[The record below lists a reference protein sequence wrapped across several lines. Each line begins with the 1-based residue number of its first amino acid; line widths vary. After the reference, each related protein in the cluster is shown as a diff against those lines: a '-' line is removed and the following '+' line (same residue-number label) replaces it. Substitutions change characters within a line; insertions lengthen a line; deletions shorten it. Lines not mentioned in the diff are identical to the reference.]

1 MISTVITDDEVLA
14 RHRLGQ
20 LLRSQPDISVVGEAS
35 SAAEAIE
42 LVKITQPRLIFLDIQ
57 MPDMDGFD
65 ALSAMAREGVARLP
79 RIIFTT
85 AYDKY
90 ALRAFEIHA
99 CDYLL
104 KPYTKER
111 FLEAL
116 SRARQQ
122 IERDSASQNSSGSA
136 PRQDSERLVFRSGG
150 RVIFLPIA
158 EVDWIASEENYIR
171 LHTKKENY
179 MLRETIASFEAR
191 IDPSQF
197 MRIHRSTI
205 VNLSRV
211 KEMRTNSAHGEF
223 TVELSTGQHLAVSRK
238 YRSRIAEL
246 IKA

>member
-20 LLRSQPDISVVGEAS
+20 LLRAQPGISVVGEAS

-42 LVKITQPRLIFLDIQ
+42 LVKITQPQLIFLDIQ

-65 ALSAMAREGVARLP
+65 ALSAMSRDGVARLP

-122 IERDSASQNSSGSA
+122 LERDSASQHAPESA

-150 RVIFLPIA
+150 RVIFLPLA

-179 MLRETIASFEAR
+179 MLRETIANFEAR
-191 IDPSQF
+191 VDPAQF

-211 KEMRTNSAHGEF
+211 KEMRANSAHGEF
-223 TVELSTGQHLAVSRK
+223 TVELSTGKHLAVSRK
-238 YRSRIAEL
+238 YRTRIAEL
-246 IKA
+246 IRA